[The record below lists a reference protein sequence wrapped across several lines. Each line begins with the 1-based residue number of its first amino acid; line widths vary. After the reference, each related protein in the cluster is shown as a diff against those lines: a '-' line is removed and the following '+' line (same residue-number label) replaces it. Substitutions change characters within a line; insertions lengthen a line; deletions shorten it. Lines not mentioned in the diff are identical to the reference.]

1 MQEHEAIARLKKG
14 DISGLD
20 TLVECHQVQALRTAM
35 LITRDKALAEDVVQN
50 AFIRAYQKIEQ
61 FDASKPFAPWFMRSV
76 ANAAVRAVK
85 HSERTLSL
93 NGQVSDGVTFE
104 DLLADTNHK
113 PDDALEAKERQ
124 QLIKNALDKLTPEQR
139 AAVVMRYYLDMSE
152 QDMSTALD
160 TPKGTI
166 KWRLH
171 ESRKR
176 LRGLLKRM
184 TFTANEWGG

>member
-1 MQEHEAIARLKKG
+1 MQEHEAIIRMKQG

-20 TLVECHQVQALRTAM
+20 HLVREYQVQALRTAM

-61 FDASKPFAPWFMRSV
+61 FDESRPFAPWFMRSV
-76 ANAAVRAVK
+76 ANAAVQASK
-85 HSERTLSL
+85 KNQRTLSL
-93 NGQVSDGVTFE
+93 SDELSDGITFE
-104 DLLADTNHK
+104 DLLADSDNK
-113 PDDALEAKERQ
+113 PDEQIEAKERQ
-124 QLIKNALDKLTPEQR
+124 ELIKSALDKLTPEQR
-139 AAVVMRYYLDMSE
+139 AAVVMRYFLDMSE

-176 LRGLLKRM
+176 LRGILTRII
-184 TFTANEWGG
+184 TPANGWGG

>member
-1 MQEHEAIARLKKG
+1 VQEHEAIARLKRG

-20 TLVECHQVQALRTAM
+20 YLVREHQVQALRTAM

-61 FDASKPFAPWFMRSV
+61 FDESRPFAPWFMRSV
-76 ANAAVRAVK
+76 ANAAVQASK
-85 HSERTLSL
+85 KNQRTLSL
-93 NGQVSDGVTFE
+93 SDEIAEGVTFE
-104 DLLADTNHK
+104 DLLTDSEDK
-113 PDDALEAKERQ
+113 PDEQLEAKERQ
-124 QLIKNALDKLTPEQR
+124 ELIKSALDKLTPEQR
-139 AAVVMRYYLDMSE
+139 ATVVMRYFLDMSE

-176 LRGLLKRM
+176 LRGILQRIV
-184 TFTANEWGG
+184 TPANGWGG

>member
-1 MQEHEAIARLKKG
+1 MQEHEAIARMQRG

-20 TLVECHQVQALRTAM
+20 SLVKTYQIEALRTAM

-50 AFIRAYQKIEQ
+50 AFIRAYQKIAQ

-76 ANAAVRAVK
+76 ANAAVQASQKNWRN
-85 HSERTLSL
+85 LSL
-93 NGQVSDGVTFE
+93 DVDVNEGATFE
-104 DLLADTNHK
+104 DLLPTETGI
-113 PDDALEAKERQ
+113 PDEKLEAKERQ
-124 QLIKNALDKLTPEQR
+124 QLIKDALDQLTPEQR
-139 AAVVMRYYLDMSE
+139 SAVVMRYFLDMSE
-152 QDMSTALD
+152 EDMSTALK

-176 LRGLLKRM
+176 LRGLLQRM
-184 TFTANEWGG
+184 TTTANEWGG

>member
-1 MQEHEAIARLKKG
+1 MQEHEAIVRMKKG

-20 TLVECHQVQALRTAM
+20 SLVKCHQVQALRTAM

-50 AFIRAYQKIEQ
+50 AFIRAYQKINQ

-85 HSERTLSL
+85 NSERTLSL
-93 NGQVSDGVTFE
+93 NGEISDGVTFE
-104 DLLADTNHK
+104 DLLADPNHK

-124 QLIKNALDKLTPEQR
+124 QLIKDALDKLTPEQR
-139 AAVVMRYYLDMSE
+139 AAVVMRYFLDMSE

-160 TPKGTI
+160 TPRGTI

-184 TFTANEWGG
+184 TITANEWGG